1 VVLDGALRRC
11 FIGGSDMKV
20 QIFATAL
27 FALSL
32 APGLCVAQG
41 TPQQPPKPG
50 SINITTR
57 PPEPDKWNAQR
68 SANGTQRVFRCKPL
82 ACSDPQSVSF
92 QFSRS
97 PTTRHPD
104 PKALEKFAKVD
115 LPKTIRAMAAAREV
129 LTDGAE
135 NIETL
140 KSEAATL
147 KGYPAV
153 INESKFS
160 RSQSA
165 NFVETTI
172 IFAGPVMIRV
182 QSVSPNQELAQKALK
197 EFIEAMT
204 IVEGPAPSPSIAS
217 PPKGLQSL

>member
-1 VVLDGALRRC
+1 
-11 FIGGSDMKV
+11 MKV
-20 QIFATAL
+20 RILATAL
-27 FALSL
+27 FTLSL
-32 APGLCVAQG
+32 TPGLCIAQNA
-41 TPQQPPKPG
+41 PQQQPKLG
-50 SINITTR
+50 TINITTR
-57 PPEPDKWNAQR
+57 PPEPEKWNVQR
-68 SANGTQRVFRCKPL
+68 SANGMQRVFRCKPL

-104 PKALEKFAKVD
+104 PQALEKFAKVD
-115 LPKTIRAMAAAREV
+115 LPKSIRAMAAAREV

-140 KSEAATL
+140 KSETATF

-153 INESKFS
+153 VNESKFS
-160 RSQSA
+160 RNQNAS
-165 NFVETTI
+165 FVETSI

-182 QSVSPNQELAQKALK
+182 QSVSPNQDLAQKALTQ
-197 EFIEAMT
+197 FIEAMT
-204 IVEGPAPSPSIAS
+204 IVEGPAPNPSTMS